1 MTRRYARLVGLTV
14 LAVAVV
20 RTPSDALQETPT
32 LQQITEVHM
41 RADAGDAAAQFLLG
55 LRYGTGEGVI
65 RDEVEA
71 VRWYRSAAEQGYVVA
86 QLALG
91 VMYDDGHGVAE
102 DATEAVRWF
111 YRAAAQSVVRTQ
123 YDSRVIY
130 ANSREVAQDDVTI
143 HLWFD
148 LAVARST
155 GDIRDSVVQSRETVA
170 QRMTRNQITEAR
182 RRAPTGAG
190 KSSHWTAFLPAV
202 EF

>member
-1 MTRRYARLVGLTV
+1 MY
-14 LAVAVV
+14 
-20 RTPSDALQETPT
+20 SDGRGVT
-32 LQQITEVHM
+32 
-41 RADAGDAAAQFLLG
+41 AD
-55 LRYGTGEGVI
+55 T
-65 RDEVEA
+65 
-71 VRWYRSAAEQGYVVA
+71 
-86 QLALG
+86 
-91 VMYDDGHGVAE
+91 
-102 DATEAVRWF
+102 TEAARWF
-111 YRAAAQSVVRTQ
+111 HRAAVQDVARTQ
-123 YDSRVIY
+123 YDSRVVY

-155 GDIRDSVVQSRETVA
+155 GDIRDSVVQSRTTVA

>member
-1 MTRRYARLVGLTV
+1 MH
-14 LAVAVV
+14 
-20 RTPSDALQETPT
+20 
-32 LQQITEVHM
+32 I
-41 RADAGDAAAQFLLG
+41 RADAGDAAAQFLL
-55 LRYGTGEGVI
+55 
-65 RDEVEA
+65 
-71 VRWYRSAAEQGYVVA
+71 SAAEQGYVVA

-130 ANSREVAQDDVTI
+130 ANGREVAQDDVT

-155 GDIRDSVVQSRETVA
+155 GDIRDSVVQSRETIA